1 MSAKNPK
8 FNSEAVI
15 WEIDGS
21 IVLSTRDPAS
31 TSPVGGSSMKLPPN
45 SSSRVRVTL
54 EPSPLAVSAVGG
66 GRCNDEGD
74 SVGDDGVGLVGVVA
88 GLEGSGRV
96 SDGWPEGGERIGGGV
111 GGADGNDIGD
121 EGWAEA
127 VGEWG
132 ATGGV
137 KGGAAGG
144 DEAGATGGDRGGV
157 TNGDGGAA
165 AGGSGGG
172 PKQAMGRKFIGLGSS
187 FFSSSGC
194 FISSSYRAFTF
205 FNCS

>member
-1 MSAKNPK
+1 
-8 FNSEAVI
+8 
-15 WEIDGS
+15 
-21 IVLSTRDPAS
+21 
-31 TSPVGGSSMKLPPN
+31 MKLPPN
-45 SSSRVRVTL
+45 SSSRVRVTP
-54 EPSPLAVSAVGG
+54 EPSPVAVSAVGG
-66 GRCNDEGD
+66 GRCKGEGD
-74 SVGDDGVGLVGVVA
+74 SVGDDGVGPAGVVA

-111 GGADGNDIGD
+111 GGADGNDVGG

-157 TNGDGGAA
+157 TNGDGGTA

-172 PKQAMGRKFIGLGSS
+172 PKQAMGRKFIGLGSR
-187 FFSSSGC
+187 FFLSSGC